1 MIQNIRHRG
10 LQRYHERGDAS
21 RLNPNHIRRLQLILT
36 SLEAATTVEDMAFPG
51 SGLHRL
57 RGNLEDFW
65 SVRVSGNWRV
75 IFRFENGDAYD
86 VDYLDYH

>member
-1 MIQNIRHRG
+1 MIQSIKHRG
-10 LQRYHERGDAS
+10 LKRYHERGDAS

-36 SLEAATTVEDMAFPG
+36 ALEATATVEDMAFPG

-57 RGNLEDFW
+57 RGDLDGFW
-65 SVRVSGNWRV
+65 SVKVSGNWRV
-75 IFRFENGDAYD
+75 IFRFENGNAYD